1 MDLFLLF
8 VTVIPM
14 IATKTTIVTAA
25 LPLKLLLLRL
35 LPQLQVLQLDYNVNN
50 VIGMMENV
58 IVHKTMDNL

>member
-8 VTVIPM
+8 VTVIPI
-14 IATKTTIVTAA
+14 IATKTPIVTAA